1 MLKKRFISG
10 NLTLSY
16 EDVGQGE
23 PIVLLHGFCGSL
35 AYWERI
41 MPKLAKQYRVI
52 APDLRGHGG
61 STYQTDDYTIEDM
74 AEDIKLLL
82 EALNINKV
90 SMFGHSLGGYI
101 TLAFVERYSSMLNS
115 FSLIHST
122 AFADSDEAIAGREA
136 NIKKVEKDGVDP
148 LINGLV
154 PKLFSENNVMKMKE
168 EVAYIKE
175 IGYKTSKEGTIG
187 ALNAMK
193 NRPNRSDILEH
204 TSLPVLLVAG
214 EQDRI
219 ISTAKVF
226 STSKDNITQSLIKHV
241 GHMSMFEDS
250 EQLLSDI
257 KSFLS

>member
-1 MLKKRFISG
+1 MLKKRFISE

-23 PIVLLHGFCGSL
+23 AIVLLHGFCGSH

-41 MPKLAKQYRVI
+41 MPELAKQYRVI

-61 STYQTDDYTIEDM
+61 STYQTDEYAIEDM

-101 TLAFVERYSSMLNS
+101 TLAFVEHYSSMLNS

-193 NRPNRSDILEH
+193 NRPNRNEILEH

-219 ISTAKVF
+219 ISTANVF
-226 STSKDNITQSLIKHV
+226 STSKDNVTQSLIKNV